1 MPRRQLCPTWLH
13 VSPRTRTSDTCVSLE
28 PSPKLF
34 AYQHPAPSFL
44 ATVRRFPS
52 EVERDVAILDHVPV
66 SPDRSAVSS
75 EAHFGDHTT
84 TEDPL
89 YLPPHGQSKE
99 NEKVHEQDG
108 PVNRY
113 VGGSGQGASQRDE
126 GGLCSR
132 KPEFELFALETNSPS
147 APSSETESVC
157 GMRDQRGNSPG
168 KRRMKGRNSSSSPGR
183 KPLINPDRP

>member
-1 MPRRQLCPTWLH
+1 VYPF
-13 VSPRTRTSDTCVSLE
+13 D
-28 PSPKLF
+28 PSRKLF
-34 AYQHPAPSFL
+34 AYQDPAPSFL

-66 SPDRSAVSS
+66 SPDRSGVSS
-75 EAHFGDHTT
+75 EAQFGDHTT

-132 KPEFELFALETNSPS
+132 KPEFELFCFGSESTQCHIVRNRVGVWDVRQTWQLTWQTPDEGSEFLIIS
-147 APSSETESVC
+147 RSETAHQPGQALRTGKQNVGRGISV
-157 GMRDQRGNSPG
+157 
-168 KRRMKGRNSSSSPGR
+168 
-183 KPLINPDRP
+183 